1 MATDRTAKQAYFKR
15 LIEDSS
21 FTKSDP
27 MSDRQRNQLED
38 TWKEMSSIYPEDY
51 EAYPEPKK
59 YTQPNEK
66 KLVGKYQLI
75 PSPQAFDAVRLGKW
89 ADSFGDSLTDEEKEV
104 GNEGNLSLTLSP
116 PPQQK
121 KDFSWAPV
129 ENLRGKKNLGVT
141 WKKGLEVFSITT
153 YSEEAED
160 LVLQTFHDQLE
171 QHGWLLVKARIS

>member
-27 MSDRQRNQLED
+27 MSDRQREQLEAC
-38 TWKEMSSIYPEDY
+38 WQEMKEIYPEDY
-51 EAYPEPKK
+51 DAYPEPKK
-59 YTQPNEK
+59 YSQPKEK
-66 KLVGKYQLI
+66 KLIGKYQLI
-75 PSPQAFDAVRLGKW
+75 PSPQAFDEVRLDKW
-89 ADSFGDSLTDEEKEV
+89 AAGYDDGEDPEEIAAAWQAGLTVE
-104 GNEGNLSLTLSP
+104 P
-116 PPQQK
+116 PVRQK
-121 KDFSWAPV
+121 KDFSWAPI

-160 LVLQTFHDQLE
+160 LVLQTFYDQLE
-171 QHGWLLVKARIS
+171 QHGWLLVRARVS